1 MPNSDNKFGVY
12 NKITM
17 IYERVWPDNSESA
30 DTKQF
35 EVAWKEG
42 AEGIAEAKAW
52 HFTDA
57 GLAVFDECCTELQ
70 WGLVEDADGWPM
82 KLKAT
87 MTFGTKGTPG
97 IAAADDWAEQFK
109 SRKTALIN
117 ANNFF
122 KNGTTATNVTESS
135 EHLF

>member
-1 MPNSDNKFGVY
+1 MPNSDNAFGTY

-17 IYERVWPDNSESA
+17 IYERVWPDPAPA
-30 DTKQF
+30 DTTQF
-35 EVAWKEG
+35 SQAWKEG

-52 HFTDA
+52 HFTDE

-87 MTFGTKGTPG
+87 MTFGTKGTAG